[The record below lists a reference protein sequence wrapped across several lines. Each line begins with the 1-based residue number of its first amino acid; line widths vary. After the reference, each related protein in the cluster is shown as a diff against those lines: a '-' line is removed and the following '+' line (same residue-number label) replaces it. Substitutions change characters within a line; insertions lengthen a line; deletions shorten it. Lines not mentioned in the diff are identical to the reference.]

1 MDDGQ
6 QQRVFRAPLP
16 ADSAGAGPSV
26 PAQALAVPP
35 STSRT
40 ITDTIIGGEYRGEK
54 EEKGGRRRKKKNFFS
69 SSSFLV
75 SAIALPWRAVET
87 RNGYSQT
94 SLRGSLRAYR
104 GIEGVHEAMLVIGTR
119 EKERE
124 GREGERA
131 REQQKEKRHRREE
144 RRRRGRERRIKN
156 SFPLFSRSNTNQ
168 KTEHEHTI
176 VGYSLVKGIGD
187 GECN

>member
-54 EEKGGRRRKKKNFFS
+54 EEKGGRRRISFLRPR
-69 SSSFLV
+69 SSFPPL
-75 SAIALPWRAVET
+75 LF
-87 RNGYSQT
+87 
-94 SLRGSLRAYR
+94 L
-104 GIEGVHEAMLVIGTR
+104 
-119 EKERE
+119 
-124 GREGERA
+124 GERLKLATDTLKPRSAA
-131 REQQKEKRHRREE
+131 RSE
-144 RRRRGRERRIKN
+144 R
-156 SFPLFSRSNTNQ
+156 
-168 KTEHEHTI
+168 TE
-176 VGYSLVKGIGD
+176 G
-187 GECN
+187 